1 MGIPVCPPRLSR
13 LAPCAHSIL
22 TYYRCKSEEA
32 HRQFAATPFFQAWD
46 PAALAVY
53 VASALYDAPDGT
65 VKLKMPGI
73 QEAVCFTETFAPSE
87 TFELLPKLD
96 PRIET
101 RWIVAG
107 KLNAE

>member
-1 MGIPVCPPRLSR
+1 MGIPVCPRHPSYP
-13 LAPCAHSIL
+13 APCANSIL
-22 TYYRCKSEEA
+22 THCCRNSEEA
-32 HRQFAATPFFQAWD
+32 HKQFAATPFFQAWD

-53 VASALYDAPDGT
+53 VACALYDAPDGT

-73 QEAVCFTETFAPSE
+73 QEAVCFTETFSPSE

-96 PRIET
+96 VRIET

>member
-1 MGIPVCPPRLSR
+1 MFS
-13 LAPCAHSIL
+13 S
-22 TYYRCKSEEA
+22 
-32 HRQFAATPFFQAWD
+32 TPFFAAWD
-46 PAALAVY
+46 PAALENY
-53 VASALYDAPDGT
+53 VECALYDAPDGT

-96 PRIET
+96 PRTET